1 MIRWTIFSSVLSSL
15 LLFASE
21 SPSNSTSTH
30 IDLDVYFQAVFFAY
44 GRKASLDSIFQIPF
58 PSEPFNLKLISSFL
72 NTCLETC
79 FSINQVEAEIWCVL
93 FSEEKGC
100 TNSTEKREGR
110 FLCCDT
116 EIKFMLLVAEALQK
130 RETWKSKEKRREER
144 KPGSRK
150 VNKNR
155 KIKVNRD
162 KKETKQKGEEN

>member
-1 MIRWTIFSSVLSSL
+1 MNNFLFRSIFSSSLRFRVTFKLYFHFHRSRCLFSS
-15 LLFASE
+15 
-21 SPSNSTSTH
+21 
-30 IDLDVYFQAVFFAY
+30 YFFFAY
-44 GRKASLDSIFQIPF
+44 DRKASLDSIFQIPF
-58 PSEPFNLKLISSFL
+58 PSEPFNLNLISSFL

-130 RETWKSKEKRREER
+130 RET
-144 KPGSRK
+144 
-150 VNKNR
+150 
-155 KIKVNRD
+155 
-162 KKETKQKGEEN
+162 